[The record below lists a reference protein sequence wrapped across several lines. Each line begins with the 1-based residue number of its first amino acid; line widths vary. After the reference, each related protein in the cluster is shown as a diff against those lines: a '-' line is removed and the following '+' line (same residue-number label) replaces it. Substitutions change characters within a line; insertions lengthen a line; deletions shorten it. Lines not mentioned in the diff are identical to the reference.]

1 MLSCKNITE
10 LASIRLDGRIPL
22 LRKFELFAH
31 LMMCKRCRGYVK
43 QLNLLQ
49 KAFKFANE
57 KATAVFLSNEAR
69 QRIKQKL
76 DDAAAIGD

>member
-10 LASIRLDGRIPL
+10 LASTRLDGHVPL
-22 LRKFELFAH
+22 HKKMELFVH
-31 LMMCKRCRGYVK
+31 LIMCKRCRGYVK
-43 QLNLLQ
+43 QLNFLQ

-57 KATAVFLSNEAR
+57 KATTVFLSNEAR

-76 DDAAAIGD
+76 DNAIIGD